1 MSETTSQRA
10 PLDVATAAK
19 RRRDFAGEI
28 GALTAADRD
37 LTRRPWFPLR
47 PGDVVLAYLPP
58 QEGVPGYGTTYVA
71 VDEGKDPAGNPL
83 LRQVSADL
91 GLLDTPDDGRPAL
104 PEYVLVYNAPKA
116 TWELESPDDDTGADL
131 APWTSPDYHIGPQ
144 DLDGAKA
151 WAVRQIAT
159 IEGEGRRVAGWKPWP
174 KDDSA
179 DLEAVFEDEEEE
191 PPAGPVL
198 DSFYDLWFEVGAALL
213 TVIRAGK
220 IVHGVPIRTRESNL

>member
-1 MSETTSQRA
+1 MTTPQPA

-19 RRRDFAGEI
+19 QRRDFAGEL

-37 LTRRPWFPLR
+37 LTRRPWFPLQ

-58 QEGVPGYGTTYVA
+58 DGEVPAYGSTFVA
-71 VDEGKDPAGNPL
+71 VDEGRDPAGNPL
-83 LRQVSADL
+83 LRQVSSDL
-91 GLLDTPDDGRPAL
+91 GLLDTPDDGRPPL

-116 TWELESPDDDTGADL
+116 TWELESPDDDTSTDL
-131 APWTSPDYHIGPQ
+131 APWTSPDHHIAAG
-144 DLDGAKA
+144 DVGAAQA
-151 WAVRQIAT
+151 WAVKEIAT
-159 IEGEGRRVAGWKPWP
+159 IEGEDRPVVGWQPWP
-174 KDDSA
+174 KEDSA
-179 DLEAVFEDEEEE
+179 DLAAVFEEE

-213 TVIRAGK
+213 TVIRAGQ